1 MKKNENLNSK
11 ASALME
17 RILKAS
23 SIKQTETLTD
33 SVILQEKPQIP
44 TRIPMMNLALGG
56 QVKGGLTAGIT
67 TIAGPSRHFKTSFAL
82 VMVAAYLDANPE
94 AVCVFLDNEFGAKKS
109 YFEQYG
115 VDMERVIHVPFE
127 DIEQLTFE
135 TMNLLKELSEMDNI
149 IFLID
154 SIGNAASKKE
164 IENALTEKSSTDMT
178 RAKTLKA
185 YFRMVTPILNIKNIP
200 MLCINHT
207 YKTLELYSKDIV
219 GGGTGIMY
227 SSNTVWII
235 GKNQLKEKEE
245 ITGSKFIIRV
255 EKSRYVK
262 EKSQFPI
269 TVRWND
275 GIAKWSGFEDV
286 AEQLN
291 VISASKI
298 GKSKAYSYVTTN
310 GEEILVP
317 AIDID
322 SNDDFWKRI
331 LLETDLEKRME
342 NMYKIGSTSEESIQ
356 FISEDM

>member
-44 TRIPMMNLALGG
+44 TKIPMINLALGG

-94 AVCVFLDNEFGAKKS
+94 AVCIFLDNEFGAKKS

-185 YFRMVTPILNIKNIP
+185 YFRMVTPILNIKDIP
-200 MLCINHT
+200 MLCVNHT

-219 GGGTGIMY
+219 GGGCVVAGTKIIMADG
-227 SSNTVWII
+227 TI
-235 GKNQLKEKEE
+235 KN
-245 ITGSKFIIRV
+245 I
-255 EKSRYVK
+255 
-262 EKSQFPI
+262 
-269 TVRWND
+269 
-275 GIAKWSGFEDV
+275 EDV
-286 AEQLN
+286 LVGEMVKTKDGDNKVTHTWNPVTLAEGTAECL
-291 VISASKI
+291 
-298 GKSKAYSYVTTN
+298 
-310 GEEILVP
+310 EIEF
-317 AIDID
+317 DD
-322 SNDDFWKRI
+322 STIITCTKKHKFWMNNEWVEAQN
-331 LLETDLEKRME
+331 LFVGDNLET
-342 NMYKIGSTSEESIQ
+342 I
-356 FISEDM
+356 